1 MSDANHCDLCGAELE
16 SRGDCSNQA
25 CWSHANINHDLLRS
39 AKARTDLSLTQTGG
53 GFDYISRVLWDGGP
67 EMILHAR
74 GDEPASPDD
83 LADAAE
89 VWLFSTA
96 DWSESYEKVMR
107 FCFDT
112 CVEAMDFMAGFS
124 KVIQGFEA
132 PAPKSRAALYNII
145 PETKDGVQMP
155 IVPEPVE
162 LGRVSDVIA
171 EWKSRYAHQGYFSN
185 CNREHLYLDEMV
197 FALVPVTD
205 GEEEA

>member
-39 AKARTDLSLTQTGG
+39 AKARTNLSITQTGG
-53 GFDYISRVLWDGGP
+53 GFDYVSRVLWDNGP

-74 GDEPASPDD
+74 GDEPAGPDQ
-83 LADAAE
+83 LEDAAE
-89 VWLFSTA
+89 VWLFA
-96 DWSESYEKVMR
+96 DTNEWDKAEPVR

-112 CVEAMDFMAGFS
+112 SVEAMDFMAGFT
-124 KVIQGFEA
+124 KVIPNKQAKRET
-132 PAPKSRAALYNII
+132 LYNII

-155 IVPEPVE
+155 LVPEPVE
-162 LGRVSDVIA
+162 LSRVSDVIA
-171 EWKSRYAHQGYFSN
+171 EWKARYAHQGYFSN

-197 FALVPVTD
+197 FALVPVT

>member
-1 MSDANHCDLCGAELE
+1 MSDATHCDLCGAELE

-39 AKARTDLSLTQTGG
+39 AKARTNLSITCTGG
-53 GFDYISRVLWDGGP
+53 GFDYISRTLSDNGP
-67 EMILHAR
+67 EMILHKR
-74 GDEPASPDD
+74 GEEPASPDE

-89 VWLFSTA
+89 VWLWPTP
-96 DWSESYEKVMR
+96 DWSESLDTVTR

-112 CVEAMDFMAGFS
+112 SVEAMDFMAGFT
-124 KVIQGFEA
+124 KVIQGA
-132 PAPKSRAALYNII
+132 RPKQVGALYNII

-162 LGRVSDVIA
+162 LSRVSDVIA
-171 EWKSRYAHQGYFSN
+171 EWKARYAHQGYFSN

-197 FALVPVTD
+197 FALVPVT

>member
-39 AKARTDLSLTQTGG
+39 AKARTNLSITQTGG
-53 GFDYISRVLWDGGP
+53 GFDYISRVLWDNGP
-67 EMILHAR
+67 EMILHRR
-74 GDEPASPDD
+74 GDEPASPED

-89 VWLFSTA
+89 VWLFA
-96 DWSESYEKVMR
+96 DTNEWDKGEPVR

-112 CVEAMDFMAGFS
+112 SVEAMDFMAGFTT
-124 KVIQGFEA
+124 VINGVALE
-132 PAPKSRAALYNII
+132 PKRGTLYNII
-145 PETKDGVQMP
+145 PETKDGVQML
-155 IVPEPVE
+155 IMPEPVE

-171 EWKSRYAHQGYFSN
+171 EWKARYAHQGYFSN